1 MPSVVARSVSVG
13 PLSLRPIE
21 PSVFSLTRPAAPSI
35 LSEEQAQRLLHL
47 SDGMDGDGVL
57 AVVEAL
63 EVVLGDDD
71 VLETQ
76 FFGLGDAGLDAA
88 HGTHLAAQSHL
99 ARHAPSALDGRI
111 DIGREDGGDDAQVHG
126 HVRHAESTR
135 YVEKDILLHEFEA
148 HPFLQHRQQH
158 VEPSLVEARGRPL
171 GRAVGGGGDEGLG
184 LDQKRAHAL
193 YGAGDGHSREAV
205 VVVGEKQFRGIL
217 HLTKPLLPHLVD
229 ADLRGGSEAVFDAAQ
244 DTVEVVL
251 VALKLEHRIDDV
263 LQDLRSGEGP
273 LLVDVADEDHGDAT
287 RLGEAEQRRGT
298 LAHLRNAARRT
309 LGLLGGDGLY
319 GVDDDD
325 LGFLLLDVVEDGLQR
340 SL

>member
-1 MPSVVARSVSVG
+1 
-13 PLSLRPIE
+13 
-21 PSVFSLTRPAAPSI
+21 
-35 LSEEQAQRLLHL
+35 
-47 SDGMDGDGVL
+47 
-57 AVVEAL
+57 
-63 EVVLGDDD
+63 
-71 VLETQ
+71 
-76 FFGLGDAGLDAA
+76 
-88 HGTHLAAQSHL
+88 
-99 ARHAPSALDGRI
+99 
-111 DIGREDGGDDAQVHG
+111 
-126 HVRHAESTR
+126 
-135 YVEKDILLHEFEA
+135 
-148 HPFLQHRQQH
+148 
-158 VEPSLVEARGRPL
+158 
-171 GRAVGGGGDEGLG
+171 
-184 LDQKRAHAL
+184 
-193 YGAGDGHSREAV
+193 

-251 VALKLEHRIDDV
+251 VALKLEYRIDDV
-263 LQDLRSGEGP
+263 FQDLRSGEGP

-298 LAHLRNAARRT
+298 LAYLRNAARRT